1 MNAIVGCSADVFTS
15 AVYAGQERM
24 PDLPSMT
31 DKTLKMLIEEAAGIE
46 VLEALMP
53 LLEKLE

>member
-46 VLEALMP
+46 VLEAAHAIAR
-53 LLEKLE
+53 KT